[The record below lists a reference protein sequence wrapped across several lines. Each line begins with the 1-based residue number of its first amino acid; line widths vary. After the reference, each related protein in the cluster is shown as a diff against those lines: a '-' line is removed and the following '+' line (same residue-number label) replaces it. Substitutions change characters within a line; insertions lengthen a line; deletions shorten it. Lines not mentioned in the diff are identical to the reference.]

1 VALPFAKTIRR
12 LIAGLLLLLALLIAL
27 PYILGAQ
34 PFRDWML
41 RAVLPVSEGTV
52 TSGGASLGWFSRV
65 RFYDIRIRSLD
76 GEPVVTIPVFEGSRP
91 LIVYLLTGKNLGTFR
106 IERPE
111 LNVVATGE
119 GTNLQRVFAQDG
131 PQGEPPDVSVAVEIV
146 DASLTFRSPHAVQP
160 WGVEDLNLSVALE
173 SSESTESGRTEIVV
187 HPGTVFN
194 RTPITPQ
201 MCDDM
206 LKYIA
211 PVLAEATNI
220 SGEFSIELDGW
231 RLPAEEP
238 KAGRGSGRLT
248 VHSIDVSPG
257 PLVRSI
263 ARALGLPASVRLA
276 DKSVVDF
283 EMADGRVEH
292 RGVEFGIG
300 QLRVRTHGSVGLDET
315 LDIVA
320 EIPIPSDLFADRP
333 ALGMLS
339 GKTIKIPIRGTL
351 SEPKV
356 DAAAL
361 ARSNIEG
368 LLGDVDIGK
377 LLGDSNLGELLGN
390 PDAGAALDI
399 LGDLLKNR
407 APPGERILD
416 RLLPQN
422 GTPERPLLDRFRRR
436 RNGQ

>member
-12 LIAGLLLLLALLIAL
+12 VIAGLLLLVALLVAL
-27 PYILGAQ
+27 PYILAVQ

-41 RAVLPVSEGTV
+41 RAVLPVREGTV
-52 TSGGASLGWFSRV
+52 SSGGASLGWFSRV
-65 RFYDIRIRSLD
+65 RFYRLQIRSLD
-76 GEPVVTIPVFEGSRP
+76 GEPVVTIPAFEGSRP
-91 LIVYLLTGKNLGTFR
+91 LIIYLLTGKNLGTFR

-119 GTNLQRVFAQDG
+119 GTNLQRVFERG
-131 PQGEPPDVSVAVEIV
+131 GETPDVSVAVEIV

-160 WGVEDLNLSVALE
+160 WEVDDFNLALALE
-173 SSESTESGRTEIVV
+173 SSDRTASGRTEIVV
-187 HPGTVFN
+187 QPGTVFDH
-194 RTPITPQ
+194 TPVTTQ

-211 PVLAEATNI
+211 PILANVTDI
-220 SGEFSIELDGW
+220 SGAFSIELDDW
-231 RLPAEEP
+231 RLPAEAP

-248 VHSIDVSPG
+248 VHNIDVGPG

-263 ARALGLPASVRLA
+263 ARVLGLPASVRLA
-276 DKSVVDF
+276 DESVVDF

-292 RGVEFGIG
+292 RGLEFGIG
-300 QLRVRTHGSVGLDET
+300 QLRVGTHGSVGLDET

-320 EIPIPSDLFADRP
+320 EIPIPSGLSADRP
-333 ALGMLS
+333 VLDILA

-361 ARSNIEG
+361 ARSNFEG
-368 LLGDVDIGK
+368 LLGDADIGK
-377 LLGDSNLGELLGN
+377 LLDDSNLGELLGN
-390 PDAGAALDI
+390 PNAGAALDI
-399 LGDLLKNR
+399 LGDLLKDR
-407 APPGERILD
+407 APPGEGILD
-416 RLLPQN
+416 RLLPKN
-422 GTPERPLLDRFRRR
+422 GTRERPLLDRLRERRPR
-436 RNGQ
+436 